1 MKTITRE
8 FQVPAAMALM
18 FACLSV
24 VSTIATAVMPLVVS
38 A

>member
-1 MKTITRE
+1 MKTITKE

-18 FACLSV
+18 FAFLSV